1 VLLHLVGGGGVH
13 QASEYLEERL
23 DLQRFAA
30 GVHSYVKGQ
39 QGPVEVTLESVPE
52 VTPPEP
58 EREEAEPEVEPPT
71 DRPEPPPPQPAER
84 PIEPPVVKLEQK
96 KEEERKPENV
106 EELTQ
111 KKRISV
117 RQHVEDENQE
127 DNPDAEFLA
136 EHNNR
141 VREQTQARITS
152 NTEDDPEPTPGSNDS
167 GVGDQPGNAHETRV
181 ADNEDRPGEEGRP
194 PSEEPAARQ
203 RKPSEIPPKAGA
215 PDVAAATPPEAPRNP
230 GDVRGVSKPGDD
242 RTARA
247 TPEEPREAGAERE
260 TEERAEIVSSDH
272 GTDAHPGAQQEQRRR
287 EAERPRRL
295 PPRRVRGYEDL
306 LGLGAAGTTRN
317 GINLNLT
324 PGLAQEAIGLDQ
336 LSRERLADGARR
348 RSQHLG
354 SWKTA
359 GLERWR
365 AAIEN
370 YVPSV
375 RPGNQTALNTARAPF
390 ASYLAAI
397 HNRLH
402 PIFAD
407 WFLESL
413 DALPAGHPM
422 NRPDLRT
429 NLEIVLD
436 RAEGRIIRM
445 GVTRTSGITAFDI
458 AALDSAQR
466 ASPFGPP
473 PREIVSPDGS
483 VYLHWE
489 FHRDPRIACTTYNAR
504 PYILKAQPKPAPAPT
519 PEPPP
524 DDRERHGALPSERKL
539 GMRAQ

>member
-1 VLLHLVGGGGVH
+1 GV
-13 QASEYLEERL
+13 
-23 DLQRFAA
+23 
-30 GVHSYVKGQ
+30 
-39 QGPVEVTLESVPE
+39 
-52 VTPPEP
+52 
-58 EREEAEPEVEPPT
+58 
-71 DRPEPPPPQPAER
+71 
-84 PIEPPVVKLEQK
+84 
-96 KEEERKPENV
+96 
-106 EELTQ
+106 
-111 KKRISV
+111 KR
-117 RQHVEDENQE
+117 
-127 DNPDAEFLA
+127 
-136 EHNNR
+136 
-141 VREQTQARITS
+141 
-152 NTEDDPEPTPGSNDS
+152 
-167 GVGDQPGNAHETRV
+167 
-181 ADNEDRPGEEGRP
+181 
-194 PSEEPAARQ
+194 
-203 RKPSEIPPKAGA
+203 
-215 PDVAAATPPEAPRNP
+215 
-230 GDVRGVSKPGDD
+230 PGDD
-242 RTARA
+242 RTAQA
-247 TPEEPREAGAERE
+247 TPEEADRSPEREARERTEIVTSEHGAE
-260 TEERAEIVSSDH
+260 
-272 GTDAHPGAQQEQRRR
+272 AHPGAQREQEQR

-473 PREIVSPDGS
+473 PREVVSPDGS

-504 PYILKAQPKPAPAPT
+504 PYILKAQPRPAPAPT

-524 DDRERHGALPSERKL
+524 DDRERHGA
-539 GMRAQ
+539 